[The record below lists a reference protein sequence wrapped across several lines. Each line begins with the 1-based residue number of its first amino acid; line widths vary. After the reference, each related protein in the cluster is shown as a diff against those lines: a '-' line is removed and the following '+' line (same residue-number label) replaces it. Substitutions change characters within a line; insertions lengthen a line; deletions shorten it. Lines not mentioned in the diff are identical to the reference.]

1 MNAASASSR
10 PPNSLPS
17 LFCCNQCGNI
27 EFCRHKR
34 TTAQYIRFTP
44 TDEVTA
50 NELRTSQKHIR
61 EEVWADMVAHS
72 CSTTYAIN
80 PEEPQFIQDSLANLN
95 NELSKINRN
104 DKVAYEQA
112 LQQSLEIQ
120 QHQQSNPNEVYVTSD
135 SFKLSFLRADRFN
148 AKDAAK
154 KIVGYFQIK
163 MELFGVENLC
173 KELTFDDLSYEEQ
186 CILRDGEVYRFLPE
200 TDHAGRHILFSRG
213 AKADFEHPERNVS
226 YSE

>member
-1 MNAASASSR
+1 
-10 PPNSLPS
+10 
-17 LFCCNQCGNI
+17 
-27 EFCRHKR
+27 
-34 TTAQYIRFTP
+34 
-44 TDEVTA
+44 
-50 NELRTSQKHIR
+50 
-61 EEVWADMVAHS
+61 MVAHS

-80 PEEPQFIQDSLANLN
+80 PEEPQFVQDSLANLN
-95 NELSKINRN
+95 NELSNINHN
-104 DKVAYEQA
+104 DKVAYEQV
-112 LQQSLEIQ
+112 LEQSQ
-120 QHQQSNPNEVYVTSD
+120 RQANPSEVYVMSD

-163 MELFGVENLC
+163 KELFGVENLC